1 MGGGLLIAN
10 WDKIGDFFSGFFDW
24 LGNAFSHLWDWISNG
39 FKGLVDVG
47 GNLISGLW
55 QGITGAAGTVWNGIC
70 DFGSSIVNGFCDFF
84 GIHSPSRVMAGIGEY
99 LSLGLAQGITDET
112 GSVVQGVQDVSDTA
126 LSTMMDLAQRVG
138 DIASDDFE
146 YEPSIQPVVD
156 MSDVQ
161 NGVDW
166 LNDTLF
172 QNGTVALNAER
183 TAGLAANVVR
193 RAEVTKAQ
201 QEEANKT
208 DQKANPNADI
218 VSSVEALG
226 EHIDS
231 IARAVANMK
240 VQMNGRKLVGEI
252 INDVDEGLGK
262 INRRNNR

>member
-1 MGGGLLIAN
+1 M
-10 WDKIGDFFSGFFDW
+10 
-24 LGNAFSHLWDWISNG
+24 
-39 FKGLVDVG
+39 
-47 GNLISGLW
+47 
-55 QGITGAAGTVWNGIC
+55 
-70 DFGSSIVNGFCDFF
+70 NGFCDFF

-193 RAEVTKAQ
+193 KAEVTKAQ
-201 QEEANKT
+201 QEEANKA

>member
-1 MGGGLLIAN
+1 
-10 WDKIGDFFSGFFDW
+10 
-24 LGNAFSHLWDWISNG
+24 
-39 FKGLVDVG
+39 
-47 GNLISGLW
+47 
-55 QGITGAAGTVWNGIC
+55 
-70 DFGSSIVNGFCDFF
+70 
-84 GIHSPSRVMAGIGEY
+84 MAGIGEY
-99 LSLGLAQGITDET
+99 LSLGLAQGITDGT
-112 GSVVQGVQDVSDTA
+112 DSVVQGVQDVSNTA
-126 LSTMMDLAQRVG
+126 LSTMMDLAQRVV

-193 RAEVTKAQ
+193 KAV
-201 QEEANKT
+201 E
-208 DQKANPNADI
+208 
-218 VSSVEALG
+218 SVEALG

-262 INRRNNR
+262 ISGRRK

>member
-1 MGGGLLIAN
+1 M
-10 WDKIGDFFSGFFDW
+10 
-24 LGNAFSHLWDWISNG
+24 
-39 FKGLVDVG
+39 
-47 GNLISGLW
+47 
-55 QGITGAAGTVWNGIC
+55 
-70 DFGSSIVNGFCDFF
+70 
-84 GIHSPSRVMAGIGEY
+84 
-99 LSLGLAQGITDET
+99 
-112 GSVVQGVQDVSDTA
+112 
-126 LSTMMDLAQRVG
+126 
-138 DIASDDFE
+138 
-146 YEPSIQPVVD
+146 SIQPVVD

-193 RAEVTKAQ
+193 RAEVTKSQ
-201 QEEANKT
+201 QEEDNKA

>member
-1 MGGGLLIAN
+1 M
-10 WDKIGDFFSGFFDW
+10 
-24 LGNAFSHLWDWISNG
+24 ISPTS
-39 FKGLVDVG
+39 F
-47 GNLISGLW
+47 
-55 QGITGAAGTVWNGIC
+55 
-70 DFGSSIVNGFCDFF
+70 
-84 GIHSPSRVMAGIGEY
+84 R
-99 LSLGLAQGITDET
+99 
-112 GSVVQGVQDVSDTA
+112 
-126 LSTMMDLAQRVG
+126 
-138 DIASDDFE
+138 
-146 YEPSIQPVVD
+146 PVVD

-208 DQKANPNADI
+208 DPKANPNADI

>member
-1 MGGGLLIAN
+1 
-10 WDKIGDFFSGFFDW
+10 
-24 LGNAFSHLWDWISNG
+24 
-39 FKGLVDVG
+39 
-47 GNLISGLW
+47 
-55 QGITGAAGTVWNGIC
+55 
-70 DFGSSIVNGFCDFF
+70 
-84 GIHSPSRVMAGIGEY
+84 
-99 LSLGLAQGITDET
+99 
-112 GSVVQGVQDVSDTA
+112 
-126 LSTMMDLAQRVG
+126 MMDLAQRVG

-193 RAEVTKAQ
+193 KAEINKAQ
-201 QEEANKT
+201 QEEANKP
-208 DQKANPNADI
+208 DPNANSNADI
-218 VSSVEALG
+218 VESVETLAD
-226 EHIDS
+226 HIDG

-262 INRRNNR
+262 ISGRRK